1 MRQLQQTLRPGHALP
16 LPGQARKDLE
26 GQREQDILQF
36 LPKVPFAAAR
46 GELGQAETPHAV
58 GHHPVPVVMSRPGGP
73 ERLASGSDASASP
86 ASSSSRLMA
95 SMSGAS
101 MLAASG

>member
-1 MRQLQQTLRPGHALP
+1 MPSVTTTQYRSCSANAPDRS
-16 LPGQARKDLE
+16 QARSEKS
-26 GQREQDILQF
+26 
-36 LPKVPFAAAR
+36 KM
-46 GELGQAETPHAV
+46 
-58 GHHPVPVVMSRPGGP
+58 MSRPGGP